1 MAIDLHG
8 HWWPEELAEALR
20 ERSAPPRVET
30 AEDGSTTLRI
40 TRGALRLAPD
50 HVDLA
55 ARLAI
60 MDAHGIAWAVL
71 SNPGPGIDNLPADEA
86 APLCRLYNDGA
97 AAACRRHPGRFAA
110 FATLPCEDM
119 DAATEELDRAMLL
132 PGIVGVLLPSNG
144 FFTRD
149 DAERYWPLFA
159 AASRHR
165 AHLFVH
171 PSPLPEGRSAA
182 PRDDLDNALFR
193 RTTLDNQAQISRTMV
208 TLCLTDFLD
217 DFPGVTVQVPNL
229 GGNIPLEIER
239 MDHISLNRTPGA
251 EPPSKRLRRCYV
263 DCNSYGPRGIELAV
277 AVYGADRVV
286 LGTDGTAF
294 GTAWSLAALGAARI
308 DEPARR
314 AVAGANAESLLGARM
329 GRSSSGAAW

>member
-20 ERSAPPRVET
+20 ARTTPPRVET
-30 AEDGSTTLRI
+30 AEDGRTILRI
-40 TRGALRLAPD
+40 TRGALRLARD
-50 HVDLA
+50 HADLG
-55 ARLAI
+55 ARIAI
-60 MDAHGIAWAVL
+60 MDAHGVAWAVL
-71 SNPGPGIDNLPADEA
+71 SNPGPGIDNLPVEEA

-119 DAATEELDRAMLL
+119 EAAIEELDRAMRF
-132 PGIVGVLLPSNG
+132 PGIVGALLPSNG
-144 FFTRD
+144 FFTLA
-149 DAERYWPLFA
+149 DAERYRPLFEVA
-159 AASRHR
+159 ARHR
-165 AHLFVH
+165 AHMFVH
-171 PSPLPEGRSAA
+171 PSPLPEAKSAV
-182 PRDDLDNALFR
+182 PGDNLDNSLFR

-217 DFPGVTVQVPNL
+217 DFPDVTVQVPNL
-229 GGNIPLEIER
+229 GGNIPLEVER
-239 MDHISLNRTPGA
+239 MDHISLNRTPAA

-286 LGTDGTAF
+286 LGTDGTEF
-294 GTAWSLAALGAARI
+294 GTAWSLRALDDARI
-308 DEPARR
+308 DDQARR
-314 AVAGANAESLLGARM
+314 AVSAANAETLLGARIA
-329 GRSSSGAAW
+329 GVRRLAVA